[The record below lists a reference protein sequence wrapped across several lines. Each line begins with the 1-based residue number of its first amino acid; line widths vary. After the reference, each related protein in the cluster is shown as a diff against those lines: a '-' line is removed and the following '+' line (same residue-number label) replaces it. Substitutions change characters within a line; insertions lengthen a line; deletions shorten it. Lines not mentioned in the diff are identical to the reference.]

1 MPNDSNN
8 TAKGGSSPASCSSS
22 FVRMFKPQFAGLVER
37 GEKLQTVR
45 PIPKRMPKTGDRI
58 SLRAWEGK
66 PYRSKQRV
74 LREAVVATAEPI
86 TISEKTLERGLS
98 CWVYGGGRSRG
109 MDHFAQADGFKD
121 WPALV
126 EWFRETHG
134 LPFSGVLIRWTNAK
148 PTHR

>member
-1 MPNDSNN
+1 
-8 TAKGGSSPASCSSS
+8 
-22 FVRMFKPQFAGLVER
+22 MFKPQFAGLVER

-74 LREAVVATAEPI
+74 LREAVVTTAEPI

-98 CWVYGGGRSRG
+98 CWIYGGGRSLG

-121 WPALV
+121 WRSLV
-126 EWFRETHG
+126 EWFRKTHG
-134 LPFSGVLIRWTNAK
+134 LPFSGVLIRWTNGEWW
-148 PTHR
+148 HRRGGVRLQEGRQCRLPLTA

>member
-1 MPNDSNN
+1 MQTTKP
-8 TAKGGSSPASCSSS
+8 SPSPRTPCSSS
-22 FVRMFKPQFAGLVER
+22 FVLMCKPQFAGPVER

-45 PIPKRMPKTGDRI
+45 PTPKRMPKTGDKL

-74 LREAVVATAEPI
+74 LREAVVTTTEPI
-86 TISEKTLERGLS
+86 TITETTLERGLS
-98 CWVYGGGRSRG
+98 CWLYGGGRSMA
-109 MDHFAQADGFKD
+109 MDHFAQADGFRD

-134 LPFSGVLIRWTNAK
+134 LPFYGVLIRWTNA
-148 PTHR
+148 